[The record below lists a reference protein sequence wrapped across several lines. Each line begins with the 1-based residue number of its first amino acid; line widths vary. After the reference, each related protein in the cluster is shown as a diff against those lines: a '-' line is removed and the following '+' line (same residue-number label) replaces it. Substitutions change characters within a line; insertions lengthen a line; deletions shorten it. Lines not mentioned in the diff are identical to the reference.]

1 MILLRLLLMRE
12 EYQKTIIL
20 LSIILIFGGLYGSSY
35 FDRGSVKQNYTILF
49 SILIAVTMVGYLQTY
64 KIRRWK
70 EEEKT
75 DYRLVYWSYMA
86 LTCFLFLYLIYMIM
100 TRSEK
105 ECIRVVRVMVSNGL
119 IKVYHFGQDTWEAR
133 NKRKITFKGGSHLQD
148 EGVGVNVSGD
158 GDNGLAVG
166 VAEGAG
172 ASSSEVNSSSI
183 SSIKNKLSLSNL
195 SNKQMLERMTVSGT
209 VSKLFQGY
217 KKIWKKILF
226 IKD

>member
-1 MILLRLLLMRE
+1 MRE

-20 LSIILIFGGLYGSSY
+20 LSIVLIFGGLYGSSY
-35 FDRGSVKQNYTILF
+35 FDRGSVKQNYTVLF
-49 SILIAVTMVGYLQTY
+49 AILIAVTMIGYLQTY
-64 KIRRWK
+64 KIKRWK

-75 DYRLVYWSYMA
+75 DYRLVYWSYVT

-105 ECIRVVRVMVSNGL
+105 ECIRVVRVMVSNGF

-133 NKRKITFKGGSHLQD
+133 NKRKRIFKGGSHLQQD
-148 EGVGVNVSGD
+148 GANVSIE
-158 GDNGLAVG
+158 GDNGSAVG
-166 VAEGAG
+166 VAEGVG
-172 ASSSEVNSSSI
+172 ASSSDSSI
-183 SSIKNKLSLSNL
+183 SSFKNKLSLSNL

-209 VSKLFQGY
+209 MSKLFQGY